1 MSVFQIADIM
11 EMGIEKER
19 KRRDFYTKLSQIY
32 EDTRLT
38 KLFGDLARW
47 EEEHVE
53 RFTHIKNSL
62 GEMQESKESYDG
74 ELMNYIEA
82 YLDNK
87 LYYEIDSEKFHEKV
101 KLADDAL
108 TMAMHFEK
116 DAIIFFTELFNFV
129 DAEHKPTI
137 KKLIDEEKQHLLQL
151 YNMRKSLK
159 N

>member
-1 MSVFQIADIM
+1 MSVFRISDIM
-11 EMGIEKER
+11 EMGIEKEK
-19 KRRDFYTKLSQIY
+19 KRRDFYSKLSKIY
-32 EDTRLT
+32 KDPRLV

-53 RFTHIKNSL
+53 KFTQIKDSL
-62 GEMQESKESYDG
+62 GNMQETKESYEG

-82 YLDNK
+82 YIDNK
-87 LYYEIDSEKFHEKV
+87 LYYEIDSDKFHEKV
-101 KLADDAL
+101 KLPDDAL

-129 DAEHKPTI
+129 APEHKPNI
-137 KKLIDEEKQHLLQL
+137 KKLIDEEKQHLLYL